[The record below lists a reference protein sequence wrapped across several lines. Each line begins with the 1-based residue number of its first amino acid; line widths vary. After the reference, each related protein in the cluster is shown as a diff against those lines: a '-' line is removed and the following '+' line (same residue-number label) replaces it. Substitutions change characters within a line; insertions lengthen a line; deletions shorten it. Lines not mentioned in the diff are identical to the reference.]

1 MIGRH
6 LSELDT
12 PALCIDLDVL
22 DENVRAMSTEIHDA
36 GKAWRPHA
44 KCHKVPEIALQE
56 LAAGAIGV
64 TAAKSSEAETFV
76 ENQIPDVLIA
86 NLIVGEQKL
95 ERIVRICRDGDPIVT
110 CDHFVQA
117 EALSDVCRQ
126 SGVICRVIVELDIGM
141 NRVGVRPG
149 PDADQLVRGID
160 RLPGVRLVGI
170 MGYEGHLL
178 TEPDP
183 KRKRNRIGIA
193 MSLLERQRDR
203 MIRDGMCCDIVSA
216 GGTGSYQVTAH
227 LPAVTEIQAGGG
239 IFGDPFYSEMC
250 GVTGLKPALGVV
262 ATVVSRPS
270 LMQAV
275 LDIGRKSMHSEI
287 YPPRISKLANGKEL
301 TDASI
306 NSFSAEHTVVEL
318 GPESRNL
325 IIGDKVVVVP
335 GYSDLTTLLYDRFY
349 GLRDN
354 SVERILPIVG
364 RGKIQ

>member
-22 DENVRAMSTEIHDA
+22 DENIRSMSKEMRDA
-36 GKAWRPHA
+36 GKAWRPHV
-44 KCHKVPEIALQE
+44 KCHKVPEIARQQLTS
-56 LAAGAIGV
+56 GAIGV
-64 TAAKSSEAETFV
+64 TAAKSSEAEVFV
-76 ENQIPDVLIA
+76 ENQVSDVLIA

-95 ERIVRICRDGDPIVT
+95 ERIARMCREGDPIVA

-117 EALSDVCRQ
+117 ERLSDVCRR

-149 PDADQLVRGID
+149 PDAEQLVRGID
-160 RLPGVRLVGI
+160 RLQGIRLVGI

-178 TEPDP
+178 TESETDR
-183 KRKRNRIGIA
+183 KRKRIEVAI
-193 MSLLERQRDR
+193 SLLERQRDR
-203 MIRDGMCCDIVSA
+203 MIRDGICCDIVSA
-216 GGTGSYQVTAH
+216 GGTGSYQMTAH
-227 LPAVTEIQAGGG
+227 LPVVTEIQAGGG
-239 IFGDPFYSEMC
+239 IFGDPFYSKMC
-250 GVTGLKPALGVV
+250 GVTGLRPALGIV

-275 LDIGRKSMHSEI
+275 LDIGRKSIHTEI
-287 YPPRISKLANGKEL
+287 SPPEISRMANGKEL

-325 IIGDKVVVVP
+325 IIGDKVIVVP
-335 GYSDLTTLLYDRFY
+335 GYSDLTTLLYDQFY

-354 SVERILPIVG
+354 FVERILPIVG